1 MTVLLE
7 IARISRAHGLRGE
20 VVVVPISDQVDR
32 FVVGAR
38 YDTRRGPMVISAV
51 RPFQH
56 RWLVCFE
63 GCTTRE
69 QAEALAGTVLL
80 AEPRDGEGELFVHEL
95 IGRQVVDQH
104 GTNHGP
110 VTAVEAN
117 PAADLLVLTNG
128 ALVPLNFMVAL
139 NGDLIEVDVP
149 AGLLD

>member
-1 MTVLLE
+1 MTGLLE

-20 VVVVPISDQVDR
+20 VVVVPISDQADR

-38 YDTRRGPMVISAV
+38 YDSRKGPLVITAV

-56 RWLVCFE
+56 RWLICFD
-63 GCTTRE
+63 GCLTRE
-69 QAEALAGTVLL
+69 QAEDLAGTVLL
-80 AEPRDGEGELFVHEL
+80 AEPREGEGEVFVHQL
-95 IGRQVVDQH
+95 IGLHVVDQH

-110 VTAVEAN
+110 VTTVEAN
-117 PAADLLVLTNG
+117 PAADLLVLSNG

-139 NGDLIEVDVP
+139 KGDLIEVDIP

>member
-1 MTVLLE
+1 MTELLE
-7 IARISRAHGLRGE
+7 IGRISRPHGLRGE
-20 VVVVPISDQVDR
+20 VVVVPITDLRDR

-38 YDTRRGPMVISAV
+38 YDSRKGPMVITAV

-80 AEPRDGEGELFVHEL
+80 AEPREDEGELFVHQL

-104 GTNHGP
+104 GANHGA

-117 PAADLLVLTNG
+117 PAADLLVLANG

-139 NGDLIEVDVP
+139 NGDIIEVDVP
-149 AGLLD
+149 AGLFD